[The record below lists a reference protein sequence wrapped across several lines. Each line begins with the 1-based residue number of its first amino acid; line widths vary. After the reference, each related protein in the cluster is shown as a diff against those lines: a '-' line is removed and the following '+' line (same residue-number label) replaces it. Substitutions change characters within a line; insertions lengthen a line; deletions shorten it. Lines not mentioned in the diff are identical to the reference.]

1 MRRRFFSV
9 RLFAFR
15 AFGALFCSGWN
26 LNASVK
32 LALWMSLR
40 KIQTESYTLA
50 LKTLDRQH
58 FEN

>member
-32 LALWMSLR
+32 LALWMALR
-40 KIQTESYTLA
+40 KIQTLA
-50 LKTLDRQH
+50 LKTLNRQH